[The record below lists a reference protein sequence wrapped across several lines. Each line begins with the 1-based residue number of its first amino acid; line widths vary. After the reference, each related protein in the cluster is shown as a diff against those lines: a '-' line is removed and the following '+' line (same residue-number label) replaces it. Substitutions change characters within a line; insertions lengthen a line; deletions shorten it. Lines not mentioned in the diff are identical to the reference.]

1 MTNILFRLVVYAII
15 ILISFLAGDIYGS
28 TSESAV
34 DKDMLAIILAFFAIY
49 GVAIGFSFGILNLE
63 AYLKW
68 ISSQRKD
75 LE

>member
-34 DKDMLAIILAFFAIY
+34 DKDMLSIILAFFAIY

-75 LE
+75 QS